1 MRNINFFEH
10 ETEVDANE
18 FGLCD
23 DPDESSKTPAYFDTN
38 PSNESK
44 WIAHVCN
51 KASGRIYFIAVD
63 NKIDIRRDNGEMENR
78 CDAILHD
85 SDHIIFVELKNQA
98 GNWINHA
105 ITQLATTIDVFKSVH
120 DITMFRQ
127 RLAYACNKRRSAF
140 AVSHKENMQ
149 RFKNKYGV
157 RLIISCEITVK

>member
-1 MRNINFFEH
+1 MLLECLLYVWQLPQNLI
-10 ETEVDANE
+10 
-18 FGLCD
+18 GL
-23 DPDESSKTPAYFDTN
+23 AYLCYCRDRALVTKQRGAVFYAT
-38 PSNESK
+38 S
-44 WIAHVCN
+44 HV
-51 KASGRIYFIAVD
+51 KGGVTLGRYVFIAVD

-127 RLAYACNKRRSAF
+127 RLAYACNKRRPAF
-140 AVSHKENMQ
+140 AVSHKEDMQ